1 MNKKV
6 IFAIILCQLSSGY
19 ADDISIMNDG
29 TNIEISGSEGEN
41 NDVIV
46 NDDSVIINKGAVV
59 NDESVNINNDVD
71 YVDEN
76 NIEEEDEEEDEDED
90 EDDNEGN
97 SLRIRMGDGISVDI
111 DN

>member
-6 IFAIILCQLSSGY
+6 IFALILCQLSSGY
-19 ADDISIMNDG
+19 ANDISILNDG
-29 TNIEISGSEGEN
+29 SNIEISDTEGEN
-41 NDVIV
+41 NNVIV
-46 NDDSVIINKGAVV
+46 NDDSVIINKGTVV

-76 NIEEEDEEEDEDED
+76 DIEEEEE

>member
-6 IFAIILCQLSSGY
+6 IFALILCPLSSGY

-29 TNIEISGSEGEN
+29 TNIEISDTEGEN

-76 NIEEEDEEEDEDED
+76 NIEEEEEDDDDE
-90 EDDNEGN
+90 DNEGN
-97 SLRIRMGDGISVDI
+97 SLQIRMGNGISVDI